1 MVSFFDA
8 GAAWEGISPFSN
20 DNPLNTSVI
29 TNGNRVIVRLNY
41 FREPVVAG
49 YGLGLRTTLFGYFVR
64 ADYAWGIETRRV
76 QRPKLY
82 LAMGLD
88 F

>member
-1 MVSFFDA
+1 M
-8 GAAWEGISPFSN
+8 
-20 DNPLNTSVI
+20 
-29 TNGNRVIVRLNY
+29 
-41 FREPVVAG
+41 AG
-49 YGLGLRTTLFGYFVR
+49 YGVGLRTTLFGYFVR

-76 QRPKLY
+76 QQPKLY